1 MSTSSPPITSNAAG
15 RSGLYYR
22 VHALFMAKGTAG
34 YEHIVA
40 QRKQALFSDLH
51 GTVLEIGP
59 GAGPNLCY
67 YPADVQWIGVEPN
80 LHMHPYLQREAER
93 LGRAITIATGTADQL
108 PRPDNSMDAVV
119 STLVLCSVPD
129 VAATLAEITRVLKPG
144 GRFLFIEHVAAPPGT
159 RLYRLQ
165 HLIRPLWSAFAD
177 GCQPTRDT
185 GAALDA
191 AGFRRVRY
199 QPFTVPAPIIGPHIM
214 GVATK

>member
-1 MSTSSPPITSNAAG
+1 MSTSSPTVTTPKVG

-22 VHALFMAKGTAG
+22 VHALFMAKGTAS
-34 YEHIVA
+34 YEQIVA

-59 GAGPNLCY
+59 GAGPNLRY
-67 YPADVQWIGVEPN
+67 YPADVVWGGVEPN
-80 LHMHPYLQREAER
+80 LHMHPYLYREAAR
-93 LGRAITIATGTADQL
+93 LGRAITVIPGTADQI
-108 PRPDNSMDAVV
+108 PRSDNSVDAVV

-165 HLIRPLWSAFAD
+165 RLIRPLWSAFAD
-177 GCQPTRDT
+177 RCQPTRDT

-191 AGFRRVRY
+191 AGFKRVRY
-199 QPFTVPAPIIGPHIM
+199 QPFTVPAPIISPHIM